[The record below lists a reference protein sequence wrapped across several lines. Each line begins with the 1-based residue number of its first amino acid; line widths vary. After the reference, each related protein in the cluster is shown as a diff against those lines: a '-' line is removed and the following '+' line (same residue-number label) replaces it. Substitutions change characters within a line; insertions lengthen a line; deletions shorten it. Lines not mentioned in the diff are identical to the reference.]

1 MSTVAFQA
9 SGNFHPYIHT
19 GVIVYDS
26 AVPGCFSIQ
35 KNNQPVIDMP
45 DIDPILI
52 SHNDCG
58 FVLKKILCKINIVR
72 KQPVDEN

>member
-1 MSTVAFQA
+1 
-9 SGNFHPYIHT
+9 
-19 GVIVYDS
+19 
-26 AVPGCFSIQ
+26 
-35 KNNQPVIDMP
+35 MP

-58 FVLKKILCKINIVR
+58 FVLKKIHCKINIVR